1 MAILI
6 SAIEKVKY
14 AVVPNARFVSVI
26 KRKLAVIL
34 RILTP
39 RTDLLMN
46 PYFVP
51 VLAQL
56 LMEGVARRA
65 LSQTSHGSPQSLTP
79 VFLPVSIADE
89 SARRR
94 VRAEDQA
101 RTGFR
106 GGRNFGS
113 PGSFQ

>member
-1 MAILI
+1 
-6 SAIEKVKY
+6 VKY
-14 AVVPNARFVSVI
+14 AAVPNARFVSVI

-65 LSQTSHGSPQSLTP
+65 LSHTSHGSPQSLTP
-79 VFLPVSIADE
+79 AFLPASTTDE
-89 SARRR
+89 TARRR
-94 VRAEDQA
+94 ARADEQA
-101 RTGFR
+101 RPAFR
-106 GGRNFGS
+106 AGRNFGS
-113 PGSFQ
+113 PGSFR

>member
-1 MAILI
+1 M
-6 SAIEKVKY
+6 
-14 AVVPNARFVSVI
+14 VPNARFLSVI

-65 LSQTSHGSPQSLTP
+65 LSQTPHSSSQSL
-79 VFLPVSIADE
+79 LPAFVPA
-89 SARRR
+89 SAEEPPRRR
-94 VRAEDQA
+94 SRAEDQG
-101 RTGFR
+101 RPSGR
-106 GGRNFGS
+106 PGRNFGS